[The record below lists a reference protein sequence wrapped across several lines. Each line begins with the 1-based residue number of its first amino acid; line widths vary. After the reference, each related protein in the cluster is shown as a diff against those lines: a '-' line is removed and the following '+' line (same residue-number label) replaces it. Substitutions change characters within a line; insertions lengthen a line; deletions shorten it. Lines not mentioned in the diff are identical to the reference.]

1 MAETIKGL
9 RIDLSLKD
17 MGIGRTITELK
28 RSFRTLNTDLKVS
41 SKNFEYTEK
50 STQSYKRRLEELS
63 TAVEIATK
71 NVEEL
76 EQEYHTVAE
85 AQGHN
90 SKQAQ
95 ALRAEYNRQ
104 ATELKFLKDS
114 LNDTT
119 QDYKEFTKAQQIAN
133 SGWTKAGNGMTS
145 ISKGLD
151 SVSSKLSATGK
162 SLTNSI
168 TKPALVAGG
177 ALGGIALSKGFSR
190 LVEIDN
196 AKAKLDGLGM
206 SGKQVQS
213 IMDNA
218 LASVKGTSFGMGEAV
233 TTASSAV
240 AAGIEPGKELTRY
253 LSLTADA
260 SSIAGSNMDE
270 MGAIFNKVQTANKA
284 YNGELQQLSDR
295 GIPIYQWIAKEAK
308 VSAGEVTDMAS
319 QGEISSKMF
328 LDAIENNIGGAS
340 KKMGTKS
347 FTASLANMWSAVGRL
362 GASFLDAGGKGGGL
376 FSKLQPLMT
385 KMTETFDGME
395 GTANEWGKSLGSAV
409 DKVINAIS
417 GIVSW
422 FNSLDKGT
430 QKSIA
435 SIMKWSTLILIGIG
449 PVLTIF
455 GKLTMVLSGTF
466 GTFGTFLGFMGK
478 LTVESKTAGS
488 ILGGFTNLMP
498 KTGAVIGA
506 VANPIGLTVLAIGA
520 LVAGLVIAYKKSET
534 FRNIVNGAFSAIVK
548 GLTVLWNGIKTFLQ
562 PVIKAITDFG
572 LELKKN
578 IGDFWA
584 ENGAQ
589 FMQALS
595 NIKSGFMSLWTTSKP
610 AISAI
615 GTAFSAVFG
624 VIKNVVVAVMPI
636 ITGILKVGWT
646 LIKAIIVSVW
656 DNIKGVITG
665 ALNII
670 MGVIKVFT
678 GIFTG
683 DFGKMWEGV
692 KQIFKG
698 AFTFL
703 WNLVQ
708 LWFVG
713 KIFGVFKLGFG
724 LIRGVVTRSLG
735 GVRGTFSSVLTGI
748 WGIVKTIFTG
758 IWTFIKFIFGG
769 ILKSTKAIWALIKL
783 AITNPVKL
791 ILILVRATFTTLSI
805 VVRTIFS
812 VLSKSVKAIWTGLK
826 NAVIFIVKLWFKG
839 VQLYFNLIKKV
850 AITIFNF
857 VKSAVTNIWRLLKNA
872 VIAIVKLWYKGV
884 QAYFNLIKN
893 IALTIFNAL
902 SKAVRAIWNALKNA
916 IIKTVRFL
924 YNTVRTI
931 FTTLKNS
938 VISIVQKLKN
948 TAVSLFNAIKTNV
961 VNIVTKAKNG
971 VVNGFKAMFDKGK
984 SWINK
989 LKNFLGDSVSG
1000 FKSVASKVGK
1010 GVANGAIK
1018 GLNSMIDGINS
1029 LSSKI
1034 MNKKLIK
1041 NKIPKLSTGTGLNPQ
1056 VKTDRNG
1063 LLRRGTKAIVNDKGL
1078 GNARGSN
1085 GHKELI
1091 YRRGGKIERP
1101 IGNNKK
1107 VTLKRGDGVIN
1118 GNQAKPLLPHFST
1131 GTVMSQLFG
1140 QGSGAKGN
1148 KNKKKD
1154 KKGFWETTGEN
1165 LEKGWDATTDFG
1177 KDVAKTTGKGI
1188 KSVMKGI
1195 GDVWDYASNPSKL
1208 INKVMGGLGI
1218 NFDGIG
1224 GVMGNF
1230 IKWGAKKL
1238 KSGMVDL
1245 VTGWFEEESGGAGGD
1260 GSSFTKF
1267 SKNTPYSPNK
1277 PVPGYPRAFNNG
1289 HHFGIDYGTP
1299 EGTVL
1304 TAPTAGKVSKIS
1316 DYGGGTIAKLLSGNF
1331 TQFFMHLKDVLKTG
1345 RVKQGEKF
1353 AVTGNSG
1360 HWTTGAHLHYQVEKG
1375 NSPYVTNKNTID
1387 PEKFLA
1393 GSGGA
1398 NKSASKWRSD
1408 IIRAGKEM
1416 KANLKGSEI
1425 SGIIAQIQRE
1435 SNGNASIVQDSR
1447 LKDGNSGANLARG
1460 LLQYLPST
1468 FKAYAM
1474 KGKQNIN
1481 NGYHQL
1487 LAFFNNKNWRSDLP
1501 YGRSGWSPTGGRRF
1515 ATGGVIRENG
1525 LYNLTEQG
1533 HEEIVIPTDPRRSS
1547 DAMKLMAYASEKIQG
1562 KGKKNKRPNQLS
1574 KGNTQVTPNDNTEIL
1589 AMMAQ
1594 QLQAQNKQIELLTQI
1609 AMSSAGIE
1617 AKAGFNEKDVSRA
1630 QGNRARMKQFN
1641 LGM

>member
-17 MGIGRTITELK
+17 MGIGRSITELK
-28 RSFRTLNTDLKVS
+28 RSFRTLNSDLKVS

-50 STQSYKRRLEELS
+50 STQSYKRRLEELDG
-63 TAVEIATK
+63 AVKVATK
-71 NVEEL
+71 NVSDL
-76 EQEYHTVAE
+76 ENEYHTVAE

-104 ATELKFLKDS
+104 ATELKFLKDN

-119 QDYKEFTKAQQIAN
+119 QEYKEFTKAQQIAN
-133 SGWTKAGNGMTS
+133 SGWTKAGNGMTN
-145 ISKGLD
+145 ISRGLD
-151 SVSSKLSATGK
+151 SVSSKLVSTGQ
-162 SLTNSI
+162 SLTNNI
-168 TKPALVAGG
+168 TKPAMVATGAVTALVGK
-177 ALGGIALSKGFSR
+177 LGFDR
-190 LVEIDN
+190 LVGIDS
-196 AKAKLDGLGM
+196 ARAKLDGLGY
-206 SGKQVQS
+206 SGKEVTKIQEQVTKAIEGS
-213 IMDNA
+213 MTTMEEGTNA
-218 LASVKGTSFGMGEAV
+218 A
-233 TTASSAV
+233 
-240 AAGIEPGKELTRY
+240 AAGLSAGVEEGKELEKWVT
-253 LSLTADA
+253 LIGDA
-260 SSIAGSNMDE
+260 SVASGRPVADMTQIFARIKGTGKLMTEELNMIEDGMPGFTKVLAENMGVSMEEVRKMATEGKISFEDFEKSIAQHSGGMAEAYSKSFAGMVKN
-270 MGAIFNKVQTANKA
+270 TKA
-284 YNGELQQLSDR
+284 YVGIIGENLLKGVFEKSKDSLRELEKLLKSDGVQQ
-295 GIPIYQWIAKEAK
+295 WAKDTGDK
-308 VSAGEVTDMAS
+308 
-319 QGEISSKMF
+319 
-328 LDAIENNIGGAS
+328 
-340 KKMGTKS
+340 
-347 FTASLANMWSAVGRL
+347 LANGVE
-362 GASFLDAGGKGGGL
+362 
-376 FSKLQPLMT
+376 
-385 KMTETFDGME
+385 KM
-395 GTANEWGKSLGSAV
+395 S
-409 DKVINAIS
+409 NAIS

-455 GKLTMVLSGTF
+455 GKLTGVLAGTF
-466 GTFGTFLGFMGK
+466 GGLGKFLGFMGK
-478 LTVESKTAGS
+478 LSVESKNAGS
-488 ILGGFTNLMP
+488 LLGGFTKLFP
-498 KTGAVIGA
+498 KLGGAIGL

-534 FRNIVNGAFSAIVK
+534 FRNIVNGAFNAIVT
-548 GLTVLWNGIKTFLQ
+548 GLSALWNGIKTFLQ

-572 LELKKN
+572 GELKKT

-589 FMQALS
+589 FMQALT
-595 NIKSGFMSLWTTSKP
+595 NIKNGFMSLWTTSKP

-615 GTAFSAVFG
+615 GTAFSAVFNAIKAV
-624 VIKNVVVAVMPI
+624 VIAVMPV
-636 ITGILKVGWT
+636 ITTILKVGWT
-646 LIKAIIVSVW
+646 LIQALIVSVW
-656 DNIKGVITG
+656 NNIKGVITG

-670 MGVIKVFT
+670 MGVIKVFS

-683 DFGKMWEGV
+683 DFKLMWEGV
-692 KQIFKG
+692 KQIFAG
-698 AFTFL
+698 AFQFL

-713 KIFGVFKLGFG
+713 KIFGIFKLGFG
-724 LIRGVVTRSLG
+724 LIKGIVTRSLG

-748 WGIVKTIFTG
+748 WGIVKKIFTG
-758 IWTFIKFIFGG
+758 IWTFIKFIFGNV
-769 ILKSTKAIWALIKL
+769 LKFTKAIWTMIKL
-783 AITNPVKL
+783 AVTNPVKL
-791 ILILVRATFTTLSI
+791 ILILVRATFTTLSK
-805 VVRTIFS
+805 VVRAIFTG
-812 VLSKSVKAIWTGLK
+812 LSKVVKAIWTGLK

-839 VQLYFNLIKKV
+839 IQLYFNLIKKV
-850 AITIFNF
+850 ALTIFNF
-857 VKSAVTNIWRLLKNA
+857 VKSAVTKIWRLLKNA
-872 VIAIVKLWYKGV
+872 VITIVKLWFKGV
-884 QAYFNLIKN
+884 QAYFNLIKK

-902 SKAVRAIWNALKNA
+902 SKAVKAIWNALKNA

-924 YNTVRTI
+924 YNTVRKI
-931 FTTLKNS
+931 FTTLKNT
-938 VISIVQKLKN
+938 VVSIVQKLKN
-948 TAVSLFNAIKTNV
+948 TAVKIFDTIKTNV
-961 VNIVTKAKNG
+961 VNIVTKAKDG

-1000 FKSVASKVGK
+1000 FKKVAGKVGK
-1010 GVANGAIK
+1010 SVANGAIS
-1018 GLNSMIDGINS
+1018 GLNKMIDGINS
-1029 LSSKI
+1029 LSNKI

-1041 NKIPKLSTGTGLNPQ
+1041 KKIPKLSTGTGLSPQ
-1056 VKTDRNG
+1056 VKTDSNG
-1063 LLRRGTKAIVNDKGL
+1063 LLKRGTKAIVNDKGL
-1078 GNARGSN
+1078 GNARGAN

-1091 YRRGGKIERP
+1091 YRKGGKIERP

-1107 VTLKRGDGVIN
+1107 VSLKRGDGVIN
-1118 GNQAKPLLPHFST
+1118 GAQAKPLLPHFST
-1131 GTVMSQLFG
+1131 GTVMSKLFG

-1148 KNKKKD
+1148 KNKKKE
-1154 KKGFWETTGEN
+1154 KKGFWQATGEN
-1165 LEKGWDATTDFG
+1165 LEKGWDATKDVG

-1195 GDVWDYASNPSKL
+1195 GDVWDYASNPGKL

-1260 GSSFTKF
+1260 GSSFTKYP
-1267 SKNTPYSPNK
+1267 KTTPYSPNK
-1277 PVPGYPRAFNNG
+1277 AVPGYPTAFNG
-1289 HHFGIDYGTP
+1289 GKHFGIDYSTP
-1299 EGTVL
+1299 SGVTL

-1331 TQFFMHLKDVLKTG
+1331 TQFFMHLSEVLKTG
-1345 RVKQGEKF
+1345 RVKQGEAF
-1353 AVTGNSG
+1353 AKTGNSG

-1393 GSGGA
+1393 GSGGGS
-1398 NKSASKWRSD
+1398 KSASKWRSD

-1416 KANLKGSEI
+1416 KANLTGKEI
-1425 SGIIAQIQRE
+1425 NGIIAQIARE
-1435 SNGNASIVQDSR
+1435 SNGNASVTQ
-1447 LKDGNSGANLARG
+1447 GNIGDINNRNGTPAQG
-1460 LLQYLPST
+1460 LLQYVPST
-1468 FKAYAM
+1468 FKAYAV

-1487 LAFFNNKNWRSDLP
+1487 LAFFNNKNWRRDLP
-1501 YGRSGWSPTGGRRF
+1501 YGKSGWSPTGGRRF

-1574 KGNTQVTPNDNTEIL
+1574 NGNTQVTPNDNTEIL
-1589 AMMAQ
+1589 ALMAQ
-1594 QLQAQNKQIELLTQI
+1594 QLQAQKEQIDLLTQI
-1609 AMSSAGIE
+1609 ALSNAGIE
-1617 AKAGFNEKDVSRA
+1617 AKAGFSVNDVNRA
-1630 QGNRARMKQFN
+1630 QGKKQRRNNFIM
-1641 LGM
+1641 GGS